1 MKKIVYLPLDERPC
15 NYAFAGFLSEENPSF
30 TLIRPDIG
38 ILGKKKIPADCEKIN
53 AFLAEECK
61 DTDYLIVSTDMFLYG
76 GIVPSRLHHLS
87 EETLT
92 KRLDV
97 LKKAKEDN
105 PSLKIYAFSLIMR
118 CPSYSSADE
127 EPDYYEEC
135 GREIFLYG
143 QNEHKY
149 SAGIIKKAEYEEKK
163 KTLGA
168 ACGKY
173 LDDYLARRK
182 TNLALVKKCLAL
194 YEEKIIDKFVIPQD
208 DSSPYGYTAID
219 QAEIKAIIKDK
230 GLRVDI
236 YPGADETGLTLLAAA
251 VCDFEGISPKICP
264 VYPNELCK
272 KVIPLYEDRAVE
284 ESIRKQIEN
293 AGATFCESEASA
305 DILLFCNLPAG
316 EMKNANDQ
324 CGEAYDLRNLPAF
337 LEKIEAAKVRGKGFA
352 VADLAYVNGGDR
364 EFCKM
369 LSERVG
375 LLNLWGYAGWNT
387 SSNSLGTVICQSIFR
402 KFFGDTKTHR
412 KFTAERIYED
422 VGYCSYARKY
432 LCDEYLPKIG
442 CDYFHADGY
451 TGKVSEKAKSVLEDF
466 IGKNF
471 PEISEKYQIGR
482 CYMPWK
488 RMFEVGL
495 TVENRAKEQKQ

>member
-30 TLIRPDIG
+30 TLVRPATE
-38 ILGKKKIPADCEKIN
+38 ILGKKKISADSEKIR
-53 AFLAEECK
+53 AFLLNECK
-61 DTDYLIVSTDMFLYG
+61 DADYLLASADMLLYG

-92 KRLDV
+92 RRLNV
-97 LKKAKEDN
+97 LEEIRQSN
-105 PSLKIYAFSLIMR
+105 PALKIYAFSLIMR

-127 EPDYYEEC
+127 EPDYYETC

-149 SAGIIKKAEYEEKK
+149 AAGVVGAAEYEEKK
-163 KTLGA
+163 ATLGA

-173 LDDYLARRK
+173 LGDYLARRK
-182 TNLALVKKCLAL
+182 VNLALVKKCLAL

-208 DSSPYGYTAID
+208 DSSPYGYTAAD
-219 QAEIKAIIKDK
+219 QAEIRKLIREK
-230 GLRVDI
+230 GLQADI

-251 VCDFEGISPKICP
+251 VCDFKGVSPKICP
-264 VYPNELCK
+264 VYPDESCK
-272 KVIPLYEDRAVE
+272 KVIPLFEDRAVE
-284 ESIRKQIEN
+284 ESIKKQIVN
-293 AGATFCESEASA
+293 AGATFCENRKDA

-316 EMKNANDQ
+316 EMKNAGEQ
-324 CGEAYDLRNLPAF
+324 YGEAYDRRNLPAF
-337 LEKIEAAKVRGKGFA
+337 VEKIAEAKAEGKGFA
-352 VADLAYVNGGDR
+352 VADIAYVNGGDI
-364 EFCKM
+364 EFCKR
-369 LSERVG
+369 LSASVG

-387 SSNSLGTVICQSIFR
+387 SSNSLGTTICQSIFR
-402 KFFGDTKTHR
+402 KFFGDTKTHE

-432 LCDEYLPKIG
+432 LCENYLQEIG

-451 TGKVSEKAKSVLEDF
+451 TGKVSEKTKSVLEDF
-466 IGKNF
+466 IGKNY
-471 PEISEKYQIGR
+471 PEISEKYKIDR
-482 CYMPWK
+482 CYMPWN

-495 TVENRAKEQKQ
+495 TVERRTEE